1 MNFAWLVLRNV
12 VTALRWRGVRGRKS
26 GLGMKDLSNVNFD
39 FVPEGE
45 LYDPSHTKTDH
56 LDDMNKKIPVYK
68 IYDLREKTIR
78 KIFSFLSCRL
88 IVI

>member
-1 MNFAWLVLRNV
+1 
-12 VTALRWRGVRGRKS
+12 
-26 GLGMKDLSNVNFD
+26 MKDLSNVNFD

-56 LDDMNKKIPVYK
+56 LDDMNKEIPVYK
-68 IYDLREKTIR
+68 MYDLREKTIR

-88 IVI
+88 IYN